1 MSKLGL
7 KICWPGLFDV
17 GFLFRFFLSILIFD
31 AGVMAKILIVEDE
44 KDMARGL
51 KDILEFEGY
60 EVATAETG
68 KEGLQS
74 VDKEKPDCIILDL
87 MLPDLDGYEVCSRIR
102 ERSNAPVLMLTAK
115 AQDHDKILGFKVGA
129 DDYLTKPFSVGEL
142 LARIMA
148 LLRRSAGYSHDAEVI
163 RVGSSLVDVKHFIV
177 RRGKQEFSLSHYEA
191 EMFKLL
197 YARANQPVSRDE
209 ILDKVWGTEKF
220 PTNRTVD
227 NFIVKLRKKIE
238 EDYRNPRHIL
248 TIYGVGYKLSP

>member
-1 MSKLGL
+1 MQ
-7 KICWPGLFDV
+7 
-17 GFLFRFFLSILIFD
+17 RILVI
-31 AGVMAKILIVEDE
+31 EDE

-68 KEGLQS
+68 KEGLQAIGRS
-74 VDKEKPDCIILDL
+74 EPDCIILDL
-87 MLPDLDGYEVCSRIR
+87 MLPDVEGYEVCEQIR
-102 ERSNAPVLMLTAK
+102 HRKLNTPILMLTAK
-115 AQDHDKILGFKVGA
+115 AQEYDKIRGFKVGA

-142 LARIMA
+142 LARVMA
-148 LLRRSAGYSHDAEVI
+148 LLRRHSQYAQDNDVI
-163 RVGSSLVDVKHFIV
+163 RVGSNLVDVKHFIA
-177 RRGKQEFSLSHYEA
+177 RRGGKEYSMSHYEV
-191 EMFKLL
+191 ELFKLL
-197 YARANQPVSRDE
+197 YSHANQPVTRDE
-209 ILDKVWGTEKF
+209 ILDKVWGTDKF